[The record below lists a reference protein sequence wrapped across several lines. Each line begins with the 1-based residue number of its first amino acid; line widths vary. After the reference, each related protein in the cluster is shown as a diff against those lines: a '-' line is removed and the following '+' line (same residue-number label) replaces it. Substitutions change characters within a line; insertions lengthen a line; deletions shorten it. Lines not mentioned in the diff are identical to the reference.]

1 MEITLSQRYLNT
13 RQTHPE
19 LSFRDLAQKLDVSEA
34 ELAYARVGEDA
45 ERLDISASILFSEL
59 KNVGVTRS
67 ITRNPHAVHEL
78 IGEYQ
83 NLRLHGHLGL
93 LLNPR
98 ALDLRLFF
106 RHWST
111 IFSLCETTASGEQ
124 LSIQCFDFQ
133 GNTIHQIYC
142 TEETNQAAWQALVA
156 KYRTANNSP
165 LTIEPADEAPTKSPI
180 DNSIIDA
187 EWRKLTDIH
196 QFFMLLKRH
205 NITRQQAFNAVKDD
219 LACQV
224 SNQALI
230 QILNAAHTDQ
240 NEIMM
245 FVGNNGCMQIFTGV
259 IEQIE
264 ISQEKNPADGRW
276 VTVSDPQFNLQINQ
290 LAIAESWVTRKP
302 TKEGFVSSLELL
314 DKQGKHMLQIFG
326 QRSEG
331 QPEQNKWHDQLAE
344 LIAIGTLDE

>member
-1 MEITLSQRYLNT
+1 MEMTLSQRYLNT
-13 RQTHPE
+13 QQAHPE
-19 LSFRDLAQKLDVSEA
+19 LSTRDLAQKLNVSEA
-34 ELAYARVGEDA
+34 ELAYVRVGEDA
-45 ERLDISASILFSEL
+45 ERLDISASVLLTEL
-59 KNVGVTRS
+59 ENVGVTRS

-78 IGEYQ
+78 LGEYQ

-106 RHWST
+106 RQWST
-111 IFSLCETTASGEQ
+111 IFSLRETTASGEQ

-142 TEETNQAAWQALVA
+142 TEETNQDAWQALIA
-156 KYRTANNSP
+156 KYRTENNSP
-165 LTIEPADEAPTKSPI
+165 LTIAPADEAPPRSLI
-180 DNSIIDA
+180 NNNIIDA

-205 NITRQQAFNAVKDD
+205 NITRAQAFHAVKDD
-219 LACQV
+219 LACRV
-224 SNQALI
+224 NNQALI

-240 NEIMM
+240 NEIMI
-245 FVGNNGCMQIFTGV
+245 FVGNSGCMQIFTGV
-259 IEQIE
+259 IEQFK
-264 ISQEKNPADGRW
+264 ISQKAKSADGLW
-276 VTVSDPQFNLQINQ
+276 VTVSDPQFNLNINQ

-314 DKQGKHMLQIFG
+314 DKQGKHILQIFG

-344 LIAIGTLDE
+344 LIAIGALDE